1 MRGLEP
7 RSGRRPYLHA
17 SKRTRGALLTPS
29 RTKDPWKRGTK
40 VCQDTRS
47 ISLNSRHAT
56 SVISRGFHSLRLKQ
70 SNISYSS
77 TYSFRGSR
85 STRDVRHFRWIL
97 NKRGMGEGTFLR
109 LKSIEYLRYI
119 WMYSFQD
126 YRGKQD
132 KREEESRRSARA
144 RWGRD
149 GKENCEGWPETRLY
163 RQRENDGSGNCF
175 SLGRWRVTGRWP
187 ARAHGKTSKQADMI
201 PLQAPPTER
210 GVPRWASPA
219 PNS

>member
-1 MRGLEP
+1 MRRTNGTRPPFSVSWKPTEGGRRGGEKGGPEVGPFQRTISMRGLEP

-119 WMYSFQD
+119 
-126 YRGKQD
+126 
-132 KREEESRRSARA
+132 
-144 RWGRD
+144 
-149 GKENCEGWPETRLY
+149 
-163 RQRENDGSGNCF
+163 
-175 SLGRWRVTGRWP
+175 
-187 ARAHGKTSKQADMI
+187 
-201 PLQAPPTER
+201 
-210 GVPRWASPA
+210 
-219 PNS
+219 